1 MKKKAQTP
9 PVVPAVT
16 LEEAKNSNPLRITR
30 RSVAN
35 LTENQMAD
43 AAGGHP
49 HPATCEP
56 TCPATCCPT
65 CPNTCPADCPVV
77 PPPSRDTCD
86 TCDPYDTCVTC
97 YDACE

>member
-1 MKKKAQTP
+1 MKKKAEAPCVAP
-9 PVVPAVT
+9 PAT
-16 LEEAKNSNPLRITR
+16 LEEAKNSNPLRIRR

-35 LTENQMAD
+35 LTENQMED

-65 CPNTCPADCPVV
+65 CPRTCEDTCWCTHNYSCPETCPAEH
-77 PPPSRDTCD
+77 TCD
-86 TCDPYDTCVTC
+86 LDIC
-97 YDACE
+97 

>member
-1 MKKKAQTP
+1 MKKVKTP
-9 PVVPAVT
+9 LVPTAKVV
-16 LEEAKNSNPLRITR
+16 NSNSLRIRR

-35 LTENQMAD
+35 LTENQMGD

-49 HPATCEP
+49 HHTCEP

-65 CPNTCPADCPVV
+65 CPDTCPRGCPVV
-77 PPPSRDTCD
+77 EPPSAGDTCRGSTCDTCD
-86 TCDPYDTCVTC
+86 TCISC

>member
-1 MKKKAQTP
+1 MKKKAEAPCVAP
-9 PVVPAVT
+9 PAT
-16 LEEAKNSNPLRITR
+16 LEEAKNSNPLRIRR

-35 LTENQMAD
+35 LTENQMED

-65 CPNTCPADCPVV
+65 CPNTCPADCPVD
-77 PPPSRDTCD
+77 PPTVVHTCPDNTCD
-86 TCDPYDTCVTC
+86 TCITC